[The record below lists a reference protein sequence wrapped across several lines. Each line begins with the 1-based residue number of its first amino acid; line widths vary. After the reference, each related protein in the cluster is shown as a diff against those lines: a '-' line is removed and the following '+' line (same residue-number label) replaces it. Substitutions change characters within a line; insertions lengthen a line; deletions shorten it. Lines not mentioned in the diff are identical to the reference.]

1 MKKINEKSLKELTLF
16 KIELEKEYKYFL
28 NKLNPST
35 TDNEKVS
42 KLMYLNF
49 NDGFDQYKLM
59 LTEMEGTINIFD
71 TLLKSFKNK
80 KYNKSYLIYIND
92 LNQNIKNSSILKYN
106 SETFNEKLE
115 QYLNDH
121 ISFSDLKKFNNLG
134 YGGAAGTN
142 PQGSFGGGGGYGA
155 GGGYGLGVNPFAD
168 ESINYQELLL
178 MEQHFH
184 SLKYNIFDFIHN
196 LSLLE
201 PISSIDGNIVIIGS
215 NGSGKSTLSRKL
227 KMNSYDDSINII
239 ASHHYLYVVNTPF
252 TFDVNG
258 GFTSQI
264 EQYKQEDKMS
274 NNDNEINSDDFV
286 HEFHNILNDLLIQH
300 TSSKSDTY
308 NTKNVEESKLET
320 IMKIFNKIIK
330 NRELIIYETALRVK
344 SGEYIYNLNNL
355 SDGERQVLYFLTNI
369 FSNTEKLY
377 FIIDEPENHLNP
389 QTSKELWDA
398 IENELEHQILVYIT
412 HDTNFASSRMNK
424 TIIWSKSFNY
434 PNDWEY
440 ELVEDNNMPE
450 ELLLEVLGAKSSI
463 LFCEGDYSSDD
474 YKIYSSVYGNLK
486 VIPVRGHRNVI
497 DYTKAVNQLG
507 LHIDAY
513 GIIDGDSTSLS
524 EIHKYEKDN
533 IFILKVNEIEML
545 YIVED
550 VILTTLEFRN
560 EVIDDVVINPLDK
573 VMEFKA
579 SFINEMEKCLEKIV
593 LLTVKDKIDEKLSKE
608 KIGTYNSIENI
619 ETSVNKVFE
628 SIEVLKFYETIKSE
642 IEIYINA
649 DDYTSLLMYCNLKKQ
664 ISESLV
670 RNVLTSDY
678 MKYARKRIMHDKEL
692 QEALQTSEILPI
704 ITDI

>member
-1 MKKINEKSLKELTLF
+1 MKEINKEALEELILF
-16 KIELEKEYKYFL
+16 KNELEKEYEYFL
-28 NKLNPST
+28 SKLNPLT
-35 TDNEKVS
+35 TDSDKVYR
-42 KLMYLNF
+42 LMYLNF

-59 LTEMEGTINIFD
+59 LTEMEESIKIFS
-71 TLLKSFKNK
+71 TLLKSFENK

-92 LNQNIKNSSILKYN
+92 LNQNIKHSSSLKYDA
-106 SETFNEKLE
+106 EIFNEKLDL
-115 QYLNDH
+115 YLNDC
-121 ISFSDLKKFNNLG
+121 ISFNDLKDFSNLG

-142 PQGSFGGGGGYGA
+142 PQGGFGGGYGA
-155 GGGYGLGVNPFAD
+155 GGGYGLGGNPISN
-168 ESINYQELLL
+168 EGNNYQELLQ

-201 PISSIDGNIVIIGS
+201 PISSIEGNIVIIGS

-252 TFDVNG
+252 TFEVNG

-274 NNDNEINSDDFV
+274 NSDNEINSDDFIY
-286 HEFHNILNDLLIQH
+286 EFHNILNDLLIQH

-308 NTKNVEESKLET
+308 NINSAEESKLET
-320 IMKIFNKIIK
+320 IIKIFNKIIK
-330 NRELIIYETALRVK
+330 HRQLIIYETALRVK
-344 SGEYIYNLNNL
+344 SGEFIYNLNQL

-398 IENELEHQILVYIT
+398 IESELKHQILVYIT

-424 TIIWSKSFNY
+424 TIIWSKSFTY
-434 PNDWEY
+434 PNNWEY
-440 ELVEDNNMPE
+440 EIVEGKNMPE

-474 YKIYSSVYGNLK
+474 YKIYSNVYENLK

-497 DYTKAVNQLG
+497 DYTKAVNHLQ

-513 GIIDGDSTSLS
+513 GIIDGDSTSLI
-524 EIHKYEKDN
+524 EIDKFEKDN
-533 IFILKVNEIEML
+533 IFFLKVNEIEML
-545 YIVED
+545 YIAED
-550 VILTTLEFRN
+550 VIQATLEFRN
-560 EVIDDVVINPLDK
+560 EAIDDDFIDPLTKVI
-573 VMEFKA
+573 EFKKA
-579 SFINEMEKCLEKIV
+579 FINEMKVYLEKIV

-608 KIGTYNSIENI
+608 KIEIYGNIESI
-619 ETSVNKVFE
+619 ETSVKRVFE
-628 SIEVLKFYETIKSE
+628 SIEVFRFYEKFKFE
-642 IEIYINA
+642 ITNYIDS
-649 DDYTSLLMYCNLKKQ
+649 DDYMSLLMYCNLKKQ

-670 RNVLTSDY
+670 RKILTSDY

-692 QEALQTSEILPI
+692 QYTLQTKRILPI
-704 ITDI
+704 INDD